1 MVLSLV
7 LPNSLGQVGGNAV
20 SSEQGVQVTVQE
32 NKVVEAE
39 QLHAAYNTSP
49 PTSGWHYDI
58 PLEDIVWGA
67 IDETAENEAQVSYL
81 ERGGIMVQY
90 NCPEGC
96 PGLQQQLEQVIN
108 RYPEGVILSPYPDM
122 DSTIALTSWGWID
135 TFEDFDDPRIDDFI
149 QAHVGRGPSSFR

>member
-7 LPNSLGQVGGNAV
+7 LPNSLGQVGGNAI
-20 SSEQGVQVTVQE
+20 SSAQGVQVTVQE

-39 QLHAAYNTSP
+39 QLHEAYNTSP

-108 RYPEGVILSPYPDM
+108 RYPEGVILSPYSDM

-149 QAHVGRGPSSFR
+149 QAHIGRGPSSFR